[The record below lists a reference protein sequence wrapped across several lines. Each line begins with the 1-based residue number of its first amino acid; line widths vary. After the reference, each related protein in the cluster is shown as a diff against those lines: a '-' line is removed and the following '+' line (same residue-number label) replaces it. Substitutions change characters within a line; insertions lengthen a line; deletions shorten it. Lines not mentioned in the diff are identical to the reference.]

1 MIVCYT
7 NRFERQYAQLSD
19 TLKGKVDK
27 QIEFL
32 SANLHH
38 PSLRAKKYDE
48 ARGLWQARVDRRYRF
63 YSQIEGDTCTLL
75 SVVPHPK

>member
-19 TLKGKVDK
+19 TLKDKVDK
-27 QIEFL
+27 LIEFL
-32 SANLHH
+32 IDNLHY

-63 YSQIEGDTCTLL
+63 YFQIEGDTCTLL